1 MTTKMKYM
9 DEGMD
14 CKKYFLFLLKKF
26 WVLLLAAFIGAVLG
40 GGIYLFYHVVINS
53 NREYRAESQL
63 YLNFA
68 PDETGETYQAY
79 NGYTWN
85 DLMST
90 DPILNTTMSYLPK
103 DYTKEEVEAATSAE
117 ILSDLRV
124 LTITITTPDPNRTEE
139 ILRAT
144 DLSLVDLGKTAKEF
158 RDIEIYKETEAEI
171 VAVGQRLLQA
181 VLVGVFLA
189 VIVTFLAMALLYVL
203 DDKIYV
209 PGDCKCFTE
218 LPFVGFS
225 FTKAEK
231 GKQVS
236 EPLDKAETERTPK
249 FWNKITDKIDD
260 RLYTRFRQDLE
271 QNQAYLEKQ
280 TGTLAL
286 WKIEK
291 DCPVTQEDAE
301 ELQKAGG
308 VLLVIPYGRTDR
320 ATCSYQME
328 QLALL
333 GCNLTGIL
341 IQDADMRF
349 MRWYYK
355 HL

>member
-209 PGDCKCFTE
+209 PGDCKCFTK

-225 FTKAEK
+225 FTKAE
-231 GKQVS
+231 
-236 EPLDKAETERTPK
+236 
-249 FWNKITDKIDD
+249 DD

-271 QNQAYLEKQ
+271 QNRAYLEKQ

>member
-26 WVLLLAAFIGAVLG
+26 WILLLAAFIGAVLG

-225 FTKAEK
+225 FTKAE
-231 GKQVS
+231 
-236 EPLDKAETERTPK
+236 
-249 FWNKITDKIDD
+249 DD
-260 RLYTRFRQDLE
+260 RLYARFRQDLE

>member
-225 FTKAEK
+225 FTKAE
-231 GKQVS
+231 
-236 EPLDKAETERTPK
+236 
-249 FWNKITDKIDD
+249 ND